1 LRYIHTL
8 FSFCATTTLIVT
20 LGTSCAN
27 DNTDKHDFTAS
38 KYDNATPETRA
49 ARMRKALRETSEGQE
64 TRQKI
69 AESAFKQTQN
79 LLDERGLG
87 ETITE
92 KG

>member
-1 LRYIHTL
+1 
-8 FSFCATTTLIVT
+8 
-20 LGTSCAN
+20 
-27 DNTDKHDFTAS
+27 
-38 KYDNATPETRA
+38 
-49 ARMRKALRETSEGQE
+49 MRKALRETSEGQE